1 MGLLVA
7 THEIDDTGIAA
18 GLRAGDASAAEAL
31 VDRFAGPLTRY
42 FRVHL
47 PDPQSAEDMAQEVF
61 VRLMGTLRRG
71 PAADVRSLYALVFT
85 IARNL
90 AIDAQRARG
99 RQPRFEALD
108 ADPPEDGA
116 GPVMVQI
123 PARELSPR
131 DLASAHESKQR
142 VEDALRRIAPELR
155 EAVVLR
161 HIEGM
166 SGREIAALTGVA
178 QGTVWSRIGRGMH
191 ELKALLEGAE
201 RGAANSKQFPGGA
214 Q

>member
-1 MGLLVA
+1 MP
-7 THEIDDTGIAA
+7 TYETDDTGIAT
-18 GLRAGDASAAEAL
+18 GLRAGDAAAADAL

-61 VRLMGTLRRG
+61 LRLMGTLRRG
-71 PAADVRSLYALVFT
+71 PTADVRSLYALVFT

-99 RQPRFEALD
+99 RQPRFETLD
-108 ADPPEDGA
+108 ADPAEGGA

-123 PARELSPR
+123 PAREPSPR

-142 VEDALRRIAPELR
+142 IEDALRQLAPEVR

-166 SGREIAALTGVA
+166 SGREIAALTGLA
-178 QGTVWSRIGRGMH
+178 EGTVWSRIGRGMH
-191 ELKALLEGAE
+191 ELKALLEGAG
-201 RGAANSKQFPGGA
+201 RGAANETKFTGGA